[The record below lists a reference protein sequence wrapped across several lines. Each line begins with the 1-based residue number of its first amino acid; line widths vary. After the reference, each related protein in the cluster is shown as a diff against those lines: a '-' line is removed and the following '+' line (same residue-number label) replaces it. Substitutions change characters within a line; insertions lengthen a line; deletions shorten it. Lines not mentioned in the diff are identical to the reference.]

1 MPPAIVHFES
11 HAQRQRMWRE
21 PMRIRTTEARQP
33 EYPEAEITAPASL
46 DRRASRHRKNI
57 PEARHEKISG
67 FPILALATGRPKRG
81 YSSSM
86 QPQADVVG
94 SRFLRHD
101 QRRQLAAL
109 RAGTSPAQATFQG
122 LPDHEG
128 KNANRAMDRITMPAA
143 LLAFRLRSRLGCQKQ
158 VVIGH
163 RGRSE

>member
-1 MPPAIVHFES
+1 
-11 HAQRQRMWRE
+11 
-21 PMRIRTTEARQP
+21 MRIRTTEARQP
-33 EYPEAEITAPASL
+33 EYPEAEITTTATT
-46 DRRASRHRKNI
+46 DRRASCHNKNI
-57 PEARHEKISG
+57 PEARHEMMSG
-67 FPILALATGRPKRG
+67 FLIPVLATGRSKRE

-109 RAGTSPAQATFQG
+109 RAGTSPAQARFHA

-143 LLAFRLRSRLGCQKQ
+143 LLARRLRSSLGCQKQ

-163 RGRSE
+163 RGRSQKI